1 MNAPQGAAL
10 AWLGA
15 VSAVCF
21 TASYLPQLLRTYRSR
36 NVEGI
41 STVYWVILILGYV
54 TGFFYIL
61 PLHDLILFVTYGLGL
76 ACAAAM
82 LIGCL
87 LFRVR

>member
-1 MNAPQGAAL
+1 MIAPQGAAL
-10 AWLGA
+10 AWLGTG
-15 VSAVCF
+15 SAACF

-54 TGFFYIL
+54 AGFFYIL

-76 ACAAAM
+76 ACAVAM